1 MTVFGERSKRL
12 PLLMA
17 GVVAL
22 LVINT
27 LLSAT
32 RYLSMESA
40 YRVPFDE
47 SPVWATSELE
57 VELAR
62 FMVVFD
68 GFVNGDTA
76 ITKEVLTERFDV
88 AWSRLNLFSAGVNAR
103 WIQGRAAD
111 KDELRKIHAA
121 LSELDPIVDKAERG
135 DMQALGK
142 ARELILPRMPAIMRM
157 TTASLQDEVE
167 ERTRIEVIQRD
178 LRSEIKI
185 FAISAL
191 ATFLGL
197 MAYLIRA
204 EGIARANVRAL
215 TRAQAAAQAASD
227 RLSEAIANINE
238 GFVLY
243 DRDDR
248 LVISNAKYREYYGLS
263 AKALVPGN
271 SFEAILRAGIAAN
284 QYAGASDDPEAFLR
298 RRMALRTELG
308 DPYEQRLGDG
318 RWLMISDRRTRE
330 GGLVGIRTDITEIK
344 RREAELEVAK
354 TTLQRQAAELRLLA
368 DRERRANAAKSEFL
382 ATLSHE
388 IRTPMNA
395 VVGLS
400 ELLSSARLDR
410 QSERYVVAINEAAN
424 QLLHLINTIL
434 DLSRLEAGRAEL
446 DTEAFPLKDMLARL
460 VGVAGALAASKPVQV
475 KWVAEKGLPDTVM
488 GDQGRL
494 YQVLLN
500 LLANSVKFTRI
511 GSVSL
516 RAGPSQRGDDW
527 VRFTVSDTGPGL
539 PENVVDR
546 LFEPFVRGGE
556 AIEGTASGTGLG
568 LAISQRFVD
577 LMDGEIGV
585 AGTSDKGTTFFVEL
599 RLPPAVLP
607 ADRKSPAA
615 REHDHSRPL
624 RILVA
629 EDTASSRMVV
639 KAMLDKLGH
648 ETMCVEN
655 GREAL
660 DALQASSFDAVIMDM
675 QMPVMDGVTAT
686 KAIRA
691 LPGEPSQVPIVFL
704 TAQAL
709 PDARRE
715 AQAAGTEHYLTKPA
729 RLADLRRMLALVTG
743 ESAMNPD
750 ATQTPAEPTDPEA
763 AQAALRSQMAP
774 SIAELRDALPAPALG
789 PVLSRFLQDAV
800 DLTQALDAARQDGNV
815 AQASKDAHRLAG
827 IFGQVGL
834 RDLAGRARQV
844 SRLEGEEALAALA
857 DFIGPCREAVAVLE
871 AVVTDERSATKTAAE

>member
-1 MTVFGERSKRL
+1 MMVFAERSKRL

-62 FMVVFD
+62 FMVAFD
-68 GFVNGDTA
+68 GFVNRDPA
-76 ITKEVLTERFDV
+76 ITKEVMTERFDV

-103 WIQGRAAD
+103 WVQGRAAD
-111 KDELRKIHAA
+111 TEELRKIQAA
-121 LSELDPIVDKAERG
+121 LTELDPIVEKAEPG
-135 DMQALGK
+135 DAEALRR

-167 ERTRIEVIQRD
+167 DRTRIERIQSD

-204 EGIARANVRAL
+204 EAIARANVRAL

-248 LVISNAKYREYYGLS
+248 LVISNAKYREYYDRS
-263 AKALVPGN
+263 AASMVPGKT
-271 SFEAILRAGIAAN
+271 FEDILRAGIEAG
-284 QYAGASDDPEAFLR
+284 QYAGASEDPDGFLQ
-298 RRMALRTELG
+298 RRMALRTQLG
-308 DPYEQRLGDG
+308 GPYEQRLGDG

-400 ELLSSARLDR
+400 ELLSGARLDR

-446 DTEAFPLKDMLARL
+446 DVEAFALKDMLARL
-460 VGVAGALAASKPVQV
+460 VGVAGALAASKPVDV
-475 KWVAEKGLPDTVM
+475 KWVAEAGLPDTVL

-500 LLANSVKFTRI
+500 LLANSVKFTRA

-516 RAGPSQRGDDW
+516 HAGPSQRGDGW

-546 LFEPFVRGGE
+546 LFEPFVRGGD
-556 AIEGTASGTGLG
+556 AIEGTTGGTGLG

-585 AGTSDKGTTFFVEL
+585 AGTSDKGTTFYVEL
-599 RLPPAVLP
+599 RLPQAVLATDRQAP
-607 ADRKSPAA
+607 AP
-615 REHDHSRPL
+615 REPDDARPL
-624 RILVA
+624 RVLVA
-629 EDTASSRMVV
+629 EDTPSSRMVV

-648 ETMCVEN
+648 EAVCVEN

-660 DALQASSFDAVIMDM
+660 EAVRGSTFDAVLMDM
-675 QMPVMDGVTAT
+675 QMPVMDGVAAT

-691 LPGEPSQVPIVFL
+691 LPGDAAGVPIIFL

-709 PDARRE
+709 PDARRD
-715 AQAAGTEHYLTKPA
+715 AQVAGTDHYLTKPA
-729 RLADLRRMLALVTG
+729 RLADLKRMLAHVTG
-743 ESAMNPD
+743 GGAQPPAAGASSSAGAGSPS
-750 ATQTPAEPTDPEA
+750 PT
-763 AQAALRSQMAP
+763 ALRSQMEPAL
-774 SIAELRDALPAPALG
+774 AELREVLPASALS
-789 PVLSRFLQDAV
+789 PVLSRFLQDASE
-800 DLTQALDAARQDGNV
+800 LTQALEQSHSDGSVGDARKV
-815 AQASKDAHRLAG
+815 AHRLAG

-834 RDLAGRARQV
+834 RDLASRARQV
-844 SRLEGEEALAALA
+844 SKLDAGEALAGLV
-857 DFIGPCREAVAVLE
+857 GPCREAVTVLE
-871 AVVTDERSATKTAAE
+871 AVVAEARSATSAAAE